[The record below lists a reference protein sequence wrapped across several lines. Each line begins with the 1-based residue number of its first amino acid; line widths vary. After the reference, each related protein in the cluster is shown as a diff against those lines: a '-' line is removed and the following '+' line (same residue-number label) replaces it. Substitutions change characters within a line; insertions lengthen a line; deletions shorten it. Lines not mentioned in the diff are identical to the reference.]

1 LRHNSAIFD
10 KFINTLLHNILC
22 LSQLSESEVIH
33 IRLKKNQAFN
43 VFDQQTCSC
52 A

>member
-1 LRHNSAIFD
+1 MSLTAVRTQ
-10 KFINTLLHNILC
+10 K
-22 LSQLSESEVIH
+22 IH

-43 VFDQQTCSC
+43 VFGQQTCSC